1 VKSLR
6 DSKAHNIHE
15 IDSASRC
22 YAPIEDEDDD
32 EYENEV
38 HKRAMH
44 FWASRARILSGA
56 TLPPSMAYKKVL
68 TDSSQ
73 GFSVKE
79 WRFDSAQAIDES
91 GKGAW
96 SVAKTCLAGGRQEG
110 TEIVEID
117 NGALKFVV
125 VPTRGVNI
133 WRAEIQGLRLGWDS
147 PVTEIVHPKF
157 VDLTDRGG
165 KGWLNGFGEWLSR
178 CGLESMGPPGPDG
191 PQVLTQ
197 HGRINY
203 LPANYLEFQF
213 EREPSP
219 RLVLRGTVDESFM
232 FGPHLRLTTEISTEI
247 GSSELVLNDT
257 IINLADI
264 PQEMESLYH
273 INFGPPLL
281 GAGAR
286 FVAPVKRVAPRD
298 ARAAEVDMAKWSLY
312 VGPQPAGYGY
322 TEQVYF
328 AELWADQQGSTQ
340 ALLQSPD
347 GKSGALI
354 KFNAQQLPYFTLWKN
369 EASLK
374 TGYVTGLE
382 PATSYPF
389 HRAVERQAGRLRKLA
404 PGGTHEAKVAIKAL
418 LTEAEVKAAVQ
429 RIKELQR
436 EEPRVETTPM
446 DQE

>member
-1 VKSLR
+1 MV
-6 DSKAHNIHE
+6 
-15 IDSASRC
+15 
-22 YAPIEDEDDD
+22 
-32 EYENEV
+32 
-38 HKRAMH
+38 
-44 FWASRARILSGA
+44 
-56 TLPPSMAYKKVL
+56 YKKVL
-68 TDSSQ
+68 TDSTQ
-73 GFSVKE
+73 GFSLKE
-79 WRFDSAQAIDES
+79 WRFDSTEAGDDLR
-91 GKGAW
+91 KGSW
-96 SVAKTCLAGGRQEG
+96 SITKSYLAGGRQEG

-125 VPTRGVNI
+125 VPTRGMSI
-133 WRAEIQGLRLGWDS
+133 WRAEIQGIRLGWDS
-147 PVTEIVHPKF
+147 PVTEIVHPNF

-191 PQVLTQ
+191 AQVLMQ

-203 LPANYLEFQF
+203 LPANYLELRF
-213 EREPSP
+213 EREPTP
-219 RLVLRGTVDESFM
+219 RIVLRGTVDESFM

-247 GSSELVLNDT
+247 GSGELVLNDT
-257 IINLADI
+257 VTNLADV

-286 FVAPVKRVAPRD
+286 FVAPIKRVAPRD
-298 ARAAEVDMAKWSLY
+298 ARAAEVDMAKWNLY
-312 VGPQPAGYGY
+312 VGSQPAGY

-347 GKSGALI
+347 AKSGALVA
-354 KFNAQQLPYFTLWKN
+354 FNAQQLPYFTLWKN
-369 EASLK
+369 EAPLK

-389 HRAVERQAGRLRKLA
+389 HRSVERKAGRLLKLP
-404 PGGTHEAKVAIKAL
+404 PGGTHDAKVAIKAL
-418 LTEAEVKAAVQ
+418 LTEAEVNVAIQ
-429 RIKELQR
+429 RINELQR
-436 EEPRVETTPM
+436 EEPHVETKPM
-446 DQE
+446 DEA

>member
-1 VKSLR
+1 MHL
-6 DSKAHNIHE
+6 
-15 IDSASRC
+15 
-22 YAPIEDEDDD
+22 PI
-32 EYENEV
+32 
-38 HKRAMH
+38 
-44 FWASRARILSGA
+44 SRARVSQCDI
-56 TLPPSMAYKKVL
+56 PPTMVYKKVL
-68 TDSSQ
+68 TDSTQ
-73 GFSVKE
+73 GFSLKE
-79 WRFDSAQAIDES
+79 WRFDSTEAGDDLR
-91 GKGAW
+91 KGSW
-96 SVAKTCLAGGRQEG
+96 SITKSYLAGGRQEG

-125 VPTRGVNI
+125 VPTRGMSI
-133 WRAEIQGLRLGWDS
+133 WRAEIQGIRLGWDS
-147 PVTEIVHPKF
+147 PVTEIVHPNF

-191 PQVLTQ
+191 AQVLMQ

-203 LPANYLEFQF
+203 LPANYLELRF
-213 EREPSP
+213 EREPTP
-219 RLVLRGTVDESFM
+219 RIVLRGTVDESFM

-247 GSSELVLNDT
+247 GSGELVLNDT
-257 IINLADI
+257 VINLADI

-286 FVAPVKRVAPRD
+286 FVAPIKRVAPRD
-298 ARAAEVDMAKWSLY
+298 ARAAEVDMAKWNLY
-312 VGPQPAGYGY
+312 VGSQPAGY

-347 GKSGALI
+347 AKSGALVA
-354 KFNAQQLPYFTLWKN
+354 FNAQQLPYFTLWKN

-389 HRAVERQAGRLRKLA
+389 HRAVERRAGRLPTLA

-418 LTEAEVKAAVQ
+418 LTEAEVNAAVQ
-429 RIKELQR
+429 RINELQR
-436 EEPRVETTPM
+436 EAPRVETTPM
-446 DQE
+446 DSLL

>member
-1 VKSLR
+1 MVY
-6 DSKAHNIHE
+6 N
-15 IDSASRC
+15 
-22 YAPIEDEDDD
+22 
-32 EYENEV
+32 
-38 HKRAMH
+38 
-44 FWASRARILSGA
+44 
-56 TLPPSMAYKKVL
+56 KVL

-73 GFSVKE
+73 GLSLKE
-79 WRFDSAQAIDES
+79 WRFDSAEARDAS

-96 SVAKTCLAGGRQEG
+96 SVTKICLAGGRQEG

-125 VPTRGVNI
+125 VPTRGMSI
-133 WRAEIQGLRLGWDS
+133 WRAEIQGIRLGWDS
-147 PVTEIVHPKF
+147 PVTEIVHPQF
-157 VDLTDRGG
+157 VNLTDRGG
-165 KGWLNGFGEWLSR
+165 KGWLNGFGELLSR

-191 PQVLTQ
+191 SQVLTQ

-203 LPANYLEFQF
+203 LPANYLEFRF
-213 EREPSP
+213 ELEPTP
-219 RLVLRGTVDESFM
+219 RIVLRGAVDESFM
-232 FGPHLRLTTEISTEI
+232 FGPHLRLVTEISTEI

-257 IINLADI
+257 IVNLADI

-281 GAGAR
+281 GAGAK

-298 ARAAEVDMAKWSLY
+298 ARAAEVDMAKWNLY
-312 VGPQPAGYGY
+312 AGPQPAGYS
-322 TEQVYF
+322 EQVYF

-347 GKSGALI
+347 GKSGALLA
-354 KFNAQQLPYFTLWKN
+354 FNAQQLPYFTLWKN

-389 HRAVERQAGRLRKLA
+389 HRAEERKAGRLPKLA
-404 PGGTHEAKVAIKAL
+404 PGGSHRAKVAIKAL
-418 LTEAEVKAAVQ
+418 LTEAEVQVAIQ
-429 RIKELQR
+429 RISELQR
-436 EEPRVETTPM
+436 EEPRVETKPM
-446 DQE
+446 G

>member
-1 VKSLR
+1 
-6 DSKAHNIHE
+6 
-15 IDSASRC
+15 
-22 YAPIEDEDDD
+22 
-32 EYENEV
+32 
-38 HKRAMH
+38 MH
-44 FWASRARILSGA
+44 FPISHAKFHQHHI
-56 TLPPSMAYKKVL
+56 PPIMVYNKVL

-73 GFSVKE
+73 GLSLKE
-79 WRFDSAQAIDES
+79 WRFDSAEAGDAS

-96 SVAKTCLAGGRQEG
+96 SVTKTCLAGGRQEG

-125 VPTRGVNI
+125 VPTRGMSI
-133 WRAEIQGLRLGWDS
+133 WRAEIQGTRLGWDS
-147 PVTEIVHPKF
+147 PVTEIVHPQF
-157 VDLTDRGG
+157 VNLTDRGG
-165 KGWLNGFGEWLSR
+165 KGWLNGFGELLAR

-191 PQVLTQ
+191 SQVLTQ

-203 LPANYLEFQF
+203 LPANYLEFRF
-213 EREPSP
+213 ELEPTP
-219 RLVLRGTVDESFM
+219 RIGLRGTVDESFM
-232 FGPHLRLTTEISTEI
+232 FGPHLRLMTEISTEI

-281 GAGAR
+281 GAGAK

-298 ARAAEVDMAKWSLY
+298 ARAAEVDMAKWNLY
-312 VGPQPAGYGY
+312 VGPQPAGYS
-322 TEQVYF
+322 EQVYF

-347 GKSGALI
+347 GKSGALLG
-354 KFNAQQLPYFTLWKN
+354 FNAQQLPYFTLWKN

-389 HRAVERQAGRLRKLA
+389 HRAEERKAGRLPKLA
-404 PGGTHEAKVAIKAL
+404 PGGSHQARVAIKAL
-418 LTEAEVKAAVQ
+418 LTQAEVQVAIQ
-429 RIKELQR
+429 RISELQR
-436 EEPRVETTPM
+436 EEPRVETKPM
-446 DQE
+446 G

>member
-1 VKSLR
+1 M
-6 DSKAHNIHE
+6 
-15 IDSASRC
+15 
-22 YAPIEDEDDD
+22 
-32 EYENEV
+32 V
-38 HKRAMH
+38 H
-44 FWASRARILSGA
+44 S
-56 TLPPSMAYKKVL
+56 KVL

-73 GFSVKE
+73 GFSLKE
-79 WRFDSAQAIDES
+79 WRFDSTEAGDAS

-96 SVAKTCLAGGRQEG
+96 SVTKICLAGGRQEG

-125 VPTRGVNI
+125 VPTRGMSI
-133 WRAEIQGLRLGWDS
+133 WRAEIQGIRLGWDS
-147 PVTEIVHPKF
+147 PVTEIVHPQF
-157 VDLTDRGG
+157 VNLTDRGG

-191 PQVLTQ
+191 SQVLTQ

-203 LPANYLEFQF
+203 LPANYLEFRF
-213 EREPSP
+213 EPEPTP
-219 RLVLRGTVDESFM
+219 WIGLRGTVDESFM
-232 FGPHLRLTTEISTEI
+232 FGPHLRLMTEISTEI

-257 IINLADI
+257 ITNLADI

-281 GAGAR
+281 GAGAK

-298 ARAAEVDMAKWSLY
+298 ARAAEVDMAKWNLY
-312 VGPQPAGYGY
+312 VGPQPAGYS
-322 TEQVYF
+322 EQVYF

-347 GKSGALI
+347 GKSGALLA
-354 KFNAQQLPYFTLWKN
+354 FNAQQLPYFTLWKN

-382 PATSYPF
+382 PATCYPF
-389 HRAVERQAGRLRKLA
+389 HRAEERKAGRLPKLA
-404 PGGTHEAKVAIKAL
+404 PGESHQARVAIKAL
-418 LTEAEVKAAVQ
+418 LTEAEVQAAIQ
-429 RIKELQR
+429 RISELQR
-436 EEPRVETTPM
+436 EEPRVETKPM
-446 DQE
+446 G